1 MLLRRIIRKTTRF
14 IKYRPQL
21 PLACYAA
28 VIAESSNKN
37 DMFLTRSMAT
47 SNPEKYDIDFVTM
60 KKTPVQRSTTNN
72 SPYTQIPDWIKLE
85 NHVYE
90 IRFLKEELGDFSD
103 KSYVLSSLDNL
114 LKSML
119 EYEEYFPDVD
129 IESFLKLRSKLK
141 EFAQNN
147 SNECFKIL
155 ETVLLNH
162 SAFSRF
168 EQELA
173 RKSAATD
180 TATAPSD
187 TVSEQENLVV
197 QPDTVDTEAQP
208 YVQIPDDLKIH
219 EFSAEL
225 AILKS
230 ILGRPFKQ
238 VSAEEIL
245 NVLDTEI
252 ENSFT
257 ASGTRSSL
265 LASNTSDVFNFLR
278 LKRKLNRLFGINGNN
293 TEVLDVVLNSQ
304 LVFDSFESSKK
315 NGRVVAE
322 QKTQSAVAKHEPL
335 LTGNEFE
342 VLGDFL
348 RFSELLFRKDVHN
361 VSAEEFNEMVD
372 RYGRSLDESA
382 STYLFVK
389 SVLDQLKTYNSKIE
403 FYPAF
408 LVCVYGTNSFGDL
421 PMTSYELETFYE
433 DLVRS
438 LREIAANE
446 EKVVQDTTS
455 VESKF
460 DIGDFGGAK
469 IQYNDSERLISD
481 LDNQSSS
488 ADFEAVRL
496 AVHSAFETLPK
507 PVVASRSA
515 DAKDEA
521 KPKIMKPV
529 KHLSDTSHEVD
540 KSKLEKYLQEAKKQE
555 ESKLREREAFE
566 WSKRAE
572 ANSKR
577 AKRIESKYCILT
589 LDGEVMPISEQALGE
604 LPKEDIFKALNKFTK
619 EELAQASEAVK
630 DMQSRNW
637 KVIGSRVEGDKK
649 YLVLVNND
657 DGAGKA
663 FRVVRSLLA
672 TSGLVLLTVIGVN
685 LWVDETDQF
694 SKAIAEYEK
703 KAEEERKGQAAV
715 GPFSVAQPTTV
726 KTPTVFGKENV
737 AGVVIPDDSGKTE
750 KDGQQET
757 LSWWQRLMWSK

>member
-1 MLLRRIIRKTTRF
+1 MLSRRIIRKTTRF

-72 SPYTQIPDWIKLE
+72 SPYTQIPDWLELE
-85 NHVYE
+85 NHIYE

-114 LKSML
+114 SKSML

-225 AILKS
+225 AILKG

-304 LVFDSFESSKK
+304 SVFDSFESLKK

-322 QKTQSAVAKHEPL
+322 QKPESAIAKQEPL

-438 LREIAANE
+438 LREIATNE

-488 ADFEAVRL
+488 ADFEAVRS
-496 AVHSAFETLPK
+496 AVHSAFETSPK

>member
-1 MLLRRIIRKTTRF
+1 MLSRRIIRKTTRF

-114 LKSML
+114 SKSML

-265 LASNTSDVFNFLR
+265 LASNTSD
-278 LKRKLNRLFGINGNN
+278 
-293 TEVLDVVLNSQ
+293 
-304 LVFDSFESSKK
+304 
-315 NGRVVAE
+315 
-322 QKTQSAVAKHEPL
+322 
-335 LTGNEFE
+335 
-342 VLGDFL
+342 
-348 RFSELLFRKDVHN
+348 
-361 VSAEEFNEMVD
+361 
-372 RYGRSLDESA
+372 
-382 STYLFVK
+382 
-389 SVLDQLKTYNSKIE
+389 
-403 FYPAF
+403 
-408 LVCVYGTNSFGDL
+408 
-421 PMTSYELETFYE
+421 
-433 DLVRS
+433 
-438 LREIAANE
+438 
-446 EKVVQDTTS
+446 
-455 VESKF
+455 
-460 DIGDFGGAK
+460 
-469 IQYNDSERLISD
+469 
-481 LDNQSSS
+481 
-488 ADFEAVRL
+488 
-496 AVHSAFETLPK
+496 
-507 PVVASRSA
+507 
-515 DAKDEA
+515 
-521 KPKIMKPV
+521 
-529 KHLSDTSHEVD
+529 
-540 KSKLEKYLQEAKKQE
+540 
-555 ESKLREREAFE
+555 
-566 WSKRAE
+566 
-572 ANSKR
+572 
-577 AKRIESKYCILT
+577 
-589 LDGEVMPISEQALGE
+589 
-604 LPKEDIFKALNKFTK
+604 
-619 EELAQASEAVK
+619 
-630 DMQSRNW
+630 
-637 KVIGSRVEGDKK
+637 
-649 YLVLVNND
+649 
-657 DGAGKA
+657 
-663 FRVVRSLLA
+663 
-672 TSGLVLLTVIGVN
+672 
-685 LWVDETDQF
+685 
-694 SKAIAEYEK
+694 
-703 KAEEERKGQAAV
+703 KGC
-715 GPFSVAQPTTV
+715 P
-726 KTPTVFGKENV
+726 
-737 AGVVIPDDSGKTE
+737 
-750 KDGQQET
+750 
-757 LSWWQRLMWSK
+757 